1 MHVTEP
7 PYHSLCFVL
16 FHSKYQDHPAP
27 TAVLPVCWAV
37 PGLTHFGPWPYR
49 PPAAGLR
56 VYQQLP
62 GADVCLL
69 GGLVWPDFLAGFP
82 GGRRPATLATGAAWS
97 PIEPGQTLVMPRGW
111 ADQD

>member
-27 TAVLPVCWAV
+27 TAVLGSSRTDPLRTLA
-37 PGLTHFGPWPYR
+37 YR